1 MTYVRIYDNSK
12 KAVVRVELESD
23 DTITSYNFNGL
34 FPGAT
39 GILYKDKDSNE
50 YVGFV
55 IKKKKENIEKHVF
68 YLCRVRMNAERNF
81 KCNWDTT
88 VIYELVYLD
97 RKKRKK

>member
-55 IKKKKENIEKHVF
+55 IKKKK
-68 YLCRVRMNAERNF
+68 RTSRNMF
-81 KCNWDTT
+81 FIF
-88 VIYELVYLD
+88 VEYE
-97 RKKRKK
+97 